1 MDGRRMQGMRKRWLC
16 LKDSSGGLQLVDI
29 TEGAELSP
37 SAPSLFIHQDS
48 IDPTWHPADGKI
60 YDSKSA
66 FRRTT
71 RAHGCREI
79 GDSWVNKDGT
89 INRNA
94 VATQSKPESVKET
107 LVRVLKG
114 DIH

>member
-1 MDGRRMQGMRKRWLC
+1 MRKRWLC
-16 LKDSSGGLQLVDI
+16 LKDPSGGLQLVDI
-29 TEGAELSP
+29 SEGTEVSP
-37 SAPSLFIHQDS
+37 SVSSSLFVHEDTIP
-48 IDPTWHPADGKI
+48 PTWHPADGRY

-79 GDSWVNKDGT
+79 GNAWFHKDGT

-94 VATQSKPESVKET
+94 VVTQRRPESVKET
-107 LVRVLKG
+107 LVKVLKG
-114 DIH
+114 EVH